1 MRISETTYEFRR
13 PMDPQ
18 DVSKL
23 IGLKR
28 YESPGEEYFENFLDG
43 FHQKQRRDLL
53 QFSSRQLFAERVATW
68 VSPHGR
74 VAWMVPA
81 GALAAALAAG
91 LYFVLPSGEV
101 PATQER
107 LAASPA
113 PVTLS
118 QPGASLPLPM
128 ESTVQLNLPR
138 RADGAPG
145 STTAQVRPQHSN
157 STLVPVNLRGS
168 LREL

>member
-1 MRISETTYEFRR
+1 
-13 PMDPQ
+13 MDPQ

-28 YESPGEEYFENFLDG
+28 YESPGEKYFENFLDD

-81 GALAAALAAG
+81 GAVAAALAAG
-91 LYFVLPSGEV
+91 LYFVLPMGEV
-101 PATQER
+101 PATEDR
-107 LAASPA
+107 LAAIPA
-113 PVTLS
+113 SVPPAQPAANMPLS
-118 QPGASLPLPM
+118 M

-145 STTAQVRPQHSN
+145 PVTVQVRPQHAN
-157 STLVPVNLRGS
+157 SALVPVNLRGS

>member
-1 MRISETTYEFRR
+1 
-13 PMDPQ
+13 MDPQ

-68 VSPHGR
+68 MAPHGR
-74 VAWMVPA
+74 AAWMVPA
-81 GALAAALAAG
+81 GAAAAALAAG
-91 LYFVLPSGEV
+91 LYFGLPIGEV
-101 PATQER
+101 PATQDR
-107 LAASPA
+107 LALVPSSVPQSE
-113 PVTLS
+113 PEVTI
-118 QPGASLPLPM
+118 PLPM

-145 STTAQVRPQHSN
+145 PATVQVRSQHAS
-157 STLVPVNLRGS
+157 SALVPVNLRGS

>member
-1 MRISETTYEFRR
+1 
-13 PMDPQ
+13 MDPQ

-68 VSPHGR
+68 VAPHGR
-74 VAWMVPA
+74 AAWMVPA
-81 GALAAALAAG
+81 GAVAAALAAG
-91 LYFVLPSGEV
+91 LYFVLPGGEI
-101 PATQER
+101 PATQDR
-107 LAASPA
+107 LAVVPSPVSLSAPEVTSPA
-113 PVTLS
+113 TL
-118 QPGASLPLPM
+118 

-145 STTAQVRPQHSN
+145 PATVQVRPQHSN
-157 STLVPVNLRGS
+157 SALVPVNLRGS